1 MLYEGKPLSLS
12 WRSPGSILPWA
23 GLDEEFLVVC
33 GGCKLIWTLGM
44 VSLPAITCRGE
55 MDPPKGKEGSGLAR
69 EEGIRKGKVWEN
81 DEQQQKKMME
91 VRLEHCRWLLS
102 QGSVLSPIF
111 PRAQVL
117 QAQIPPGFYGH
128 VLQ

>member
-1 MLYEGKPLSLS
+1 MLYERKPLSLS

-55 MDPPKGKEGSGLAR
+55 MDPPKG
-69 EEGIRKGKVWEN
+69 EEGIRKGKVWKN
-81 DEQQQKKMME
+81 NEQQQKKMME

-102 QGSVLSPIF
+102 HGSVLSPIF